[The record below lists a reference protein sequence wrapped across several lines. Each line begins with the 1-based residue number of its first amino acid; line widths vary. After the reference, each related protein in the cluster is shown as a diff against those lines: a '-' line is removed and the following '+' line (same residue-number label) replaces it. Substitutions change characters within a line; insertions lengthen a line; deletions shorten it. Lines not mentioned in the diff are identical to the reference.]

1 MLMGR
6 KRTSRMTISSSEVA
20 AAIKEQLYNYR
31 DGVTEVVRDAVTDTL
46 QDGLRVIGPAGKY
59 EDRRGK
65 YRQSFRVDTTVTP
78 VYAGGTLYANED
90 GYRLAHLLE
99 YGHKTR
105 SGGKTRAF
113 PHWKPVEK
121 KMTEAFEERVIDGI
135 EKIGG

>member
-1 MLMGR
+1 
-6 KRTSRMTISSSEVA
+6 MTVSSSKVA
-20 AAIKEQLYNYR
+20 EAIKEQLNNYR

-46 QDGLRVIGPAGKY
+46 QDGLRTIGPAGKY

-65 YRQSFRVDTTVTP
+65 YRQSFRVDTTITP

-113 PHWKPVEK
+113 SHWKPVEK